1 MVSFAVLVLHF
12 KKYYDAVTV
21 IILLSVLVYAFI
33 KKETRNCA
41 LISLIIV
48 MILFWSSKTE
58 WMIMQLNQNY
68 FWTF

>member
-58 WMIMQLNQNY
+58 WMIMQLNKNY